1 MRHSIRAAVMT
12 STVLAIVLA
21 IGSTAVM
28 LALAPAA
35 RAETA
40 YRYWTYWSVADG
52 AWRFATIGPASAV
65 PVDGSVE
72 GWRFAIT
79 SAAGSAGDAPEAN
92 PATAFDSICG
102 GTAAQPGV
110 KRVAL
115 AIDFGILQD
124 APDGERYPVDI
135 STCVV
140 GEQGATGYELLRSIT
155 DVRVGDGLICGIA
168 GYPLAECA
176 ELVEDRAPA
185 STGMSTEGASPSILP
200 EPGSLVT
207 AAESA
212 PSAGPLITGL
222 AVLVAA
228 VIGLLAWRGRG
239 RP

>member
-1 MRHSIRAAVMT
+1 MRSSTRTAVMT

-21 IGSTAVM
+21 VASATAM

-40 YRYWTYWSVADG
+40 YRYWTYWSVTDG

-115 AIDFGILQD
+115 AIDFGMPQH

-155 DVRVGDGLICGIA
+155 DVRVGDGLICGIT

-176 ELVEDRAPA
+176 ELVEDRPLA

>member
-1 MRHSIRAAVMT
+1 MRYSTRAAVIK

-21 IGSTAVM
+21 MAGATAM

-40 YRYWTYWSVADG
+40 YRYWTYWSVTDG
-52 AWRFATIGPASAV
+52 AWRFATLGPASAV

-79 SAAGSAGDAPEAN
+79 SAAGSAGDAPETN

-115 AIDFGILQD
+115 AIDFGFPQD
-124 APDGERYPVDI
+124 APDGERSPIDV

-140 GEQGATGYELLRSIT
+140 GKQEATGYELLRSIT
-155 DVRVGDGLICGIA
+155 DVRVGDGLVCGIS
-168 GYPLAECA
+168 GYPLVECA
-176 ELVEDRAPA
+176 EAIDARPSRESGMTPVPQPIAAAPG
-185 STGMSTEGASPSILP
+185 T
-200 EPGSLVT
+200 
-207 AAESA
+207 A
-212 PSAGPLITGL
+212 PSAGPIITGL

-228 VIGLLAWRGRG
+228 SFGLLAWRGRG
-239 RP
+239 HP

>member
-21 IGSTAVM
+21 IAGATAM

-40 YRYWTYWSVADG
+40 YRYWTYWSVTDG
-52 AWRFATIGPASAV
+52 AWRFATLGPASAV

-79 SAAGSAGDAPEAN
+79 SAAGSAGDAPETN

-102 GTAAQPGV
+102 GTPAQAGM

-115 AIDFGILQD
+115 TIDFGMPQD
-124 APDGERYPVDI
+124 APEGELSPVNI
-135 STCVV
+135 NTCVV
-140 GEQGATGYELLRSIT
+140 GELDATGYELLRSIT
-155 DVRVGDGLICGIA
+155 EVRVGDGLICGIA

-200 EPGSLVT
+200 EPGYLV
-207 AAESA
+207 AAPESA
-212 PSAGPLITGL
+212 PSAGPLITGV

>member
-1 MRHSIRAAVMT
+1 MRYSTRAAVIK

-21 IGSTAVM
+21 IASATAM

-35 RAETA
+35 RADTA
-40 YRYWTYWSVADG
+40 YRYWTYWSVTEG
-52 AWRFATIGPASAV
+52 AWRFATLGPASAV

-79 SAAGSAGDAPEAN
+79 SAAGSAGDAPETN

-102 GTAAQPGV
+102 GTAPQPGV

-115 AIDFGILQD
+115 AIDFGSPQD
-124 APDGERYPVDI
+124 APDGDRYPVDI

-176 ELVEDRAPA
+176 ELVEDRPVA
-185 STGMSTEGASPSILP
+185 STGMSTEGALSNVLP
-200 EPGSLVT
+200 EPGSLVM
-207 AAESA
+207 APESA
-212 PSAGPLITGL
+212 PSAGPIITGL

-228 VIGLLAWRGRG
+228 VLGFLAWRGRG

>member
-1 MRHSIRAAVMT
+1 MRHSTRAAVMT
-12 STVLAIVLA
+12 STMLAIVLA
-21 IGSTAVM
+21 IASATAM
-28 LALAPAA
+28 LALAPAV

-40 YRYWTYWSVADG
+40 YRYWTYWSVAEG
-52 AWRFATIGPASAV
+52 AWRFATLGPASAV

-79 SAAGSAGDAPEAN
+79 SAAGTAGDAPEAD

-102 GTAAQPGV
+102 GTAAQPGM

-115 AIDFGILQD
+115 AIDFGMQQD

-155 DVRVGDGLICGIA
+155 EVRVGDGLVCGIA

-176 ELVEDRAPA
+176 ALVEDRPLAG
-185 STGMSTEGASPSILP
+185 TGMSTEGASPSIPP
-200 EPGSLVT
+200 EPGSLS
-207 AAESA
+207 AAPGSA

-222 AVLVAA
+222 AILVAA

-239 RP
+239 RR